1 MAITIVPKEL
11 REPLGEPGAKALVTF
26 VDTALESN
34 KNGTLQIVEERFTR
48 RLAEENGK
56 LRAEIAQENGKL
68 RAEIAQENGKLRAEI
83 AQENGKLRAE
93 MHEALAKQHVDLV
106 TRMANLETKVG
117 DEIKKLREEIA
128 NLKVLIA
135 ETKSSMLRWMF
146 LFWITQMAAF
156 LAIVWKIIP

>member
-11 REPLGEPGAKALVTF
+11 REPLGETGAEALVTF

-48 RLAEENGK
+48 KLAEENGK
-56 LRAEIAQENGKL
+56 LRAEIAQENAKL
-68 RAEIAQENGKLRAEI
+68 RIEI

-117 DEIKKLREEIA
+117 DETTKLREEIA

-135 ETKSSMLRWMF
+135 ETKSSVLRWMF

-156 LAIVWKIIP
+156 LTIVWKVIP